1 MNANCG
7 LYGTRWINYP
17 LEREK
22 MTSVPFCSLKYMH
35 DQVKSEIDKAFTTVY
50 NRGQFILGSEVAEFE
65 KAFANYTGTRFC
77 VGVASGL
84 DALVISLKSSGIGE
98 GDEVI
103 VPTHTYIASWLAI
116 SQVGAKVVPVDVDD
130 ATMLLDIGKTRKAIT
145 KNTKAIM
152 PVHLYGYACDM
163 SAIVDLANQHNLIV
177 AEDNAQA
184 HGARSAKMRTGS
196 FGDCNATSF
205 YPTKNLGALGDGGA
219 ITTDNPDIVERVL
232 QLRNYGSKEQF
243 VNPIKGFNSRL
254 DELQAAMLR
263 VKLQRLDEWNMNRLI
278 IARKYAKEL
287 SGVGDLILP
296 PINDT
301 SVFHQ
306 FVVRTKYRESLR
318 RHLFQ
323 KGVGTMIHYPTPPHL
338 QDAYRELN
346 FQKGTFPVAEG
357 LAETVLS
364 LPIWPGLSEAQ
375 LEWVAAAIKE
385 FFEKR

>member
-1 MNANCG
+1 
-7 LYGTRWINYP
+7 
-17 LEREK
+17 
-22 MTSVPFCSLKYMH
+22 MH
-35 DQVKSEIDKAFTTVY
+35 DQVKPEIDKAFAAVY

-65 KAFANYTGTRFC
+65 KAFARYTGTRFC

-84 DALVISLKSSGIGE
+84 DALVISLRASGVGA

-103 VPTHTYIASWLAI
+103 VPAHTYIASWLAI
-116 SQVGAKVVPVDVDD
+116 SQVGAEVVPVDVDD
-130 ATMLLDIGKTRKAIT
+130 ATMLLDISKTRKAIT

-177 AEDNAQA
+177 VEDNAQG
-184 HGARSAKMRTGS
+184 HGARSGKMKTGS

-219 ITTDNPDIVERVL
+219 ITTDNPDLAEKVL

-243 VNPIKGFNSRL
+243 INPIKGFNSRL
-254 DELQAAMLR
+254 DELQAAILQ
-263 VKLQRLDEWNMNRLI
+263 VKLQRLDEWNAERLS
-278 IARKYAKEL
+278 IAKRYAKEL
-287 SGVGDLILP
+287 SGVGDLTLP
-296 PINDT
+296 PLNDN

-306 FVVRTKYRESLR
+306 FVVRTEHRESLR

-323 KGVGTMIHYPTPPHL
+323 KGVGTMIHYPVPPHL

-357 LAETVLS
+357 LARTVLS

-375 LEWVAAAIKE
+375 QEWVVTSVKE
-385 FFEKR
+385 FFSRG